1 MLAFGALI
9 DLSLAPLAPELTTR
23 LRGSLP
29 AISGR
34 VVVSAHGECA
44 VAHLADA
51 RALPFDADLPLIDG
65 DLVVAGT
72 LRIDAQD
79 QLRRELSSG
88 EPHSLSA
95 ASDARLVALAY
106 RRWSHHLAEHL
117 IGDYAFV
124 VWDRRE
130 RRLVCARDPHGNR
143 PLFWARCG
151 SVLVLGSSAE
161 VARSLPGV
169 SSALHEPALV
179 DLLGEGYVRDAERT
193 VFRDVR
199 RLPAAH
205 TLVFEGVAATAL
217 HRHWDFPV
225 PSPIRYRRDDDYLA
239 HFNDVLGE
247 ALRDRLRV
255 DSAAVFLSGGMDSTT
270 LAVAARRAKPGV
282 RFRAFTM
289 THPALVRSDDDALSV
304 EAAERI
310 GLVHEVLDLGQI
322 RVPAQLADVPSQ
334 PLDESDLAVEREA
347 LKPVAAF
354 SPIVIYG
361 EDGDALLQAP
371 TLRGQLRTQPIT
383 EVMGAWTRYWWRTG
397 RRPWVGLEWR
407 DRLRRFRH
415 GGEPDRTP
423 WLRTDVRPAPL
434 PAPPE
439 HPLRPRSVKYLS
451 SVLWHDLYESIAPAT
466 TLAPVLHT
474 LPFVDPRVIAFV
486 FAIPPVPWCQNKHLL
501 RAAMRDDLPAAVLAR
516 PKTALVGYLEAQVA
530 QWRAQG
536 GADTPISDRVAPWV
550 DIAAVRL
557 ILRSGAPFEVIDAW
571 RVLQLDTWLQ
581 RQEGYHA

>member
-1 MLAFGALI
+1 
-9 DLSLAPLAPELTTR
+9 
-23 LRGSLP
+23 
-29 AISGR
+29 
-34 VVVSAHGECA
+34 
-44 VAHLADA
+44 
-51 RALPFDADLPLIDG
+51 
-65 DLVVAGT
+65 
-72 LRIDAQD
+72 
-79 QLRRELSSG
+79 
-88 EPHSLSA
+88 
-95 ASDARLVALAY
+95 
-106 RRWSHHLAEHL
+106 
-117 IGDYAFV
+117 
-124 VWDRRE
+124 
-130 RRLVCARDPHGNR
+130 
-143 PLFWARCG
+143 
-151 SVLVLGSSAE
+151 VLVLGSSAD

-205 TLVFEGVAATAL
+205 TLVCEGNAATAL

-239 HFNDVLGE
+239 HFNEVLEE
-247 ALRDRLRV
+247 ALRDRLRA
-255 DSAAVFLSGGMDSTT
+255 DSAAILLSGGMDSTT

-289 THPALVRSDDDALSV
+289 THPGLVQSDDDALSV

-310 GLVHEVLDLGQI
+310 GLVQQVLDLGQV
-322 RVPAQLADVPSQ
+322 RVPRQLADVPSQ

-371 TLRGQLRTQPIT
+371 TLLGQLRTQPIT

-407 DRLRRFRH
+407 DRLRRWRH

-423 WLRTDVRPAPL
+423 WLRAGARGEPSTATGS
-434 PAPPE
+434 E
-439 HPLRPRSVKYLS
+439 HPLRPRSVRSLS
-451 SVLWHDLYESIAPAT
+451 SVLWSDLYESLAPAS

-474 LPFVDPRVIAFV
+474 LPYVDPRVIAFV
-486 FAIPPVPWCQNKHLL
+486 FAIPPVPWCQNKHLF

-530 QWRAQG
+530 QWRTQG

-550 DIAAVRL
+550 DIAAVRR
-557 ILRSGAPFEVIDAW
+557 ILRSGAPFQVIDAW

-581 RQEGYHA
+581 HQEDLGA